1 MKIKVDF
8 NSNLKIPHKDIANFY
23 KENWINNS
31 ILRDKKFYNWEYKT
45 YGDNKF
51 LDRIIIAINS
61 KNKNIL
67 GIYSFQTQKLFFK
80 NISFKISCGSTF
92 NVGKNSRGF
101 GVAKK
106 ILRFAKK
113 KSDIIYAINITKP
126 VVPLY
131 KKQNFRIIKAFPRYL
146 KKANNIKQ
154 KIKKSYFIKKLTIKD
169 KKLINS
175 VKEKKLKN
183 SIFIERDSNYF
194 NWRYFKHPYLKYEVY
209 YISSDKKLND
219 GIIVVLRT
227 EKKYN
232 FLRIIDF
239 FGSEKSYQNGLDFI
253 YSHTK
258 KNNINNIDFFSL
270 NKKLNCFFKK
280 KKWNLISS
288 NQKIKLPYLYQPLLY
303 RGVNSPPFAI
313 WMNSK
318 SLDLFKAEKI
328 HFTKCEGDFD
338 RPTFYSIKNK

>member
-8 NSNLKIPHKDIANFY
+8 NSNLKISHKNIANFY

-31 ILRDKKFYNWEYKT
+31 ILRDKKFFNWEYKK
-45 YGDNKF
+45 YGDSKF
-51 LDRIIIAINS
+51 LNRIIIAINLE
-61 KNKNIL
+61 NKNIL

-80 NISFKISCGSTF
+80 NIFFEISCGSTF
-92 NVGKNSRGF
+92 NVSKNSRGL

-113 KSDIIYAINITKP
+113 KTDIIYAINVTKP

-131 KKQNFRIIKAFPRYL
+131 KKENFKIIKAFPRYL
-146 KKANNIKQ
+146 KKVNNIKQ
-154 KIKKSYFIKKLTIKD
+154 NIKKSYFIKKLTIKD

-175 VKEKKLKN
+175 LKEKKLKS
-183 SIFIERDSNYF
+183 SIFIERDSNFF
-194 NWRYFKHPYLKYEVY
+194 NWRYFNHPYFKYEVY
-209 YISSDKKLND
+209 YISSDKSLND
-219 GIIVVLRT
+219 GIIVAVRN

-239 FGSEKSYQNGLDFI
+239 FGLEKNYQNGLDFI
-253 YSHTK
+253 YNYAK
-258 KNNINNIDFFSL
+258 KNNIDNIDFFSL
-270 NKKLNCFFKK
+270 NKKLNYFLKK
-280 KKWNLISS
+280 NKWILISN
-288 NQKIKLPYLYQPLLY
+288 NQKTKLPYLYQPLLY
-303 RGVNSPPFAI
+303 RGINSPPFAI
-313 WMNSK
+313 WMNRK
-318 SLDLFKAEKI
+318 CLNLFKAEKI